1 MAYSKSIAYTLS
13 AIVCLMCTV
22 ANAQTTESREELR
35 YSLIYKLTLQKD
47 TASSSKYTEMTILRV
62 GDSEHQFLVY
72 PYHQVDSA
80 MSARSSQSTEGSNVL
95 EYLSFFNS
103 PPLID
108 YKIYKDVKNL
118 RYKHMENIVYTTYSY
133 YDSLSVRW
141 KIESAKDT
149 IHGYVCQ
156 KATTHFAGR
165 NYVAWFTMDLP
176 LQAAPYKFD
185 GLPGVIVKVSDT
197 QGHYTFELVSLYKST
212 RKEYLY
218 KQDHGARK
226 VTRAEFLQQ
235 RKDIRNKTL
244 FQLMLED
251 GGIEI
256 PNPTPK
262 QEKLYS
268 QKAEPLVPN
277 YIELE

>member
-1 MAYSKSIAYTLS
+1 MIKFIYILC
-13 AIVCLMCTV
+13 AILLLVSTG
-22 ANAQTTESREELR
+22 ADAQTTKGLEELR
-35 YSLIYKLTLQKD
+35 YSLVYKLTLQKD
-47 TASSSKYTEMTILRV
+47 TVSNSKYTEMTILRV

-72 PYHQVDSA
+72 PYHQVDSV
-80 MSARSSQSTEGSNVL
+80 MSLKSSQNTEGADIS

-108 YKIYKDVKNL
+108 YKIYKDVKKL
-118 RYKHMENIVYTTYSY
+118 RYKHMENIMYSRYSY
-133 YDSLSVRW
+133 YDTLSVRW

-149 IHGYVCQ
+149 IHGYLCQ
-156 KATTHFAGR
+156 KATTRFAGR

-197 QGHYTFELVSLYKST
+197 QEHYTFELVSFYKST
-212 RKEYLY
+212 GKEYLY
-218 KQDHGARK
+218 KQDHGARQ

-235 RKDIRNKTL
+235 RYDIRNKTY

-251 GGIEI
+251 GGIEV

-262 QEKLYS
+262 QEKRYS

>member
-1 MAYSKSIAYTLS
+1 MKSIL
-13 AIVCLMCTV
+13 AIAVLILAFAV
-22 ANAQTTESREELR
+22 VNAQTTRDLEELR
-35 YSLIYKLTLQKD
+35 YSLVYKLTLQKD

-62 GDSEHQFLVY
+62 GDSEYQFLVY

-133 YDSLSVRW
+133 YDLLSVRW

-156 KATTHFAGR
+156 KATARFAGR

-185 GLPGVIVKVSDT
+185 GLPGVIVKVIDT
-197 QGHYTFELVSLYKST
+197 QEHYTFELVSFYKST
-212 RKEYLY
+212 GKEYLY
-218 KQDHGARK
+218 KQDHGARQ
-226 VTRAEFLQQ
+226 VTRSEFLQQ
-235 RKDIRNKTL
+235 RYDIRNKSY

-251 GGIEI
+251 GGIEVI
-256 PNPTPK
+256 DPTPEDERAYGGK
-262 QEKLYS
+262 SRTSCSKLYRVRIG
-268 QKAEPLVPN
+268 K
-277 YIELE
+277 

>member
-1 MAYSKSIAYTLS
+1 MIKSIYKLCTILLLVYTG
-13 AIVCLMCTV
+13 AG
-22 ANAQTTESREELR
+22 AQTTKQLEELR

-47 TASSSKYTEMTILRV
+47 TTSSLKYTEMTILRV
-62 GDSEHQFLVY
+62 GDTEHQFLVY
-72 PYHQVDSA
+72 PYHQVDSVK
-80 MSARSSQSTEGSNVL
+80 STKPNENTKGSDIS
-95 EYLSFFNS
+95 EYLSFFNH
-103 PPLID
+103 PPLIN
-108 YKIYKDVKNL
+108 YKIYKDVKKL
-118 RYKHMENIVYTTYSY
+118 RYKHMESIVYTRYSY
-133 YDSLSVRW
+133 YESLRINW
-141 KIESAKDT
+141 KIESTKDT
-149 IHGYVCQ
+149 IHGYLCQ

-251 GGIEI
+251 GGIEVV
-256 PNPTPK
+256 NPTPED
-262 QEKLYS
+262 EKIYGK
-268 QKAEPLVPN
+268 KAEPLVPN